1 MNSFS
6 LGRVAVIAAACLV
19 FAYLAIEQSQESTPV
34 DQQPSTP
41 QINAQPNTQDG
52 EGAFDFY
59 VLALSWSPSY
69 CASEGKNADPQQ
81 CGRGKPRGFVVHGLW
96 PQFERGYPEYCDA
109 GPSDVPR
116 SISNTLSD
124 VMPSRGLASYQWR
137 KHGSCSG
144 LSQKAYFDLL
154 QAAYRKVNIPKRYQP
169 SGREEHV
176 NPKALEDAFVISNP
190 GLPAQGVA
198 VTCDRRYLREV
209 RICMTGDLEFR
220 KCPDVDRQQCR
231 QNKVL
236 MPGAA

>member
-1 MNSFS
+1 MRPVP
-6 LGRVAVIAAACLV
+6 LGRIAWVATACLII
-19 FAYLAIEQSQESTPV
+19 AYLAFEQAQETTPAIENAAAPQSNERAV
-34 DQQPSTP
+34 AD
-41 QINAQPNTQDG
+41 

-69 CASEGKNADPQQ
+69 CASEGRNADPQQ

-109 GPSDVPR
+109 TSRDVPR
-116 SISNTLSD
+116 SISNSLSD
-124 VMPSRGLASYQWR
+124 MMPSRGLAAYQWR

-144 LSQKAYFDLL
+144 LDQKAYFDLL
-154 QAAYRKVNIPKRYQP
+154 QAAYDKVKIPNRFQP
-169 SGREEHV
+169 GGKQDFIS
-176 NPKALEDAFVISNP
+176 PKALEDALIVSNP

-198 VTCDRRYLREV
+198 VTCDKRYLREV
-209 RICMTGDLEFR
+209 RICMTKDLKFR
-220 KCPDVDRQQCR
+220 KCADVDRQQCR